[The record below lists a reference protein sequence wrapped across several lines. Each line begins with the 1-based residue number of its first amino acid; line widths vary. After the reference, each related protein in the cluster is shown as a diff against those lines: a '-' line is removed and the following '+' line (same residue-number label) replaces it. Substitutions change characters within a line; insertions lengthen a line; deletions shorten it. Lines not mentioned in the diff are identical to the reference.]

1 MEIEYNTVKNKILSA
16 AAIVGIFT
24 ILAQTC
30 GFAKELTVA
39 AWFGTGDALDAFL
52 IALLVPTFVVNVIA
66 GSLSA
71 SFLPTFIQ
79 VYKKI
84 GIAGAQK
91 ILSNVISW
99 FFFFGLILSILLIF
113 LAPYYLP
120 ALCSGFSPQK
130 INLTKIILFS
140 LVPIILLKGIST
152 IYAGV
157 LNALENFA
165 LPAALQIFGPLSA
178 ILIIFSAGT
187 SLGIYALVL
196 GTVLGFG
203 LETLFLGSAVSK
215 RNFSLRPHIVRPDA
229 DMRIIIGQFLPVVAG
244 TIIMGSTELVD
255 KGMAA
260 GLAPGSVASLNYG
273 NKIIAAVLTLTTTA
287 LGTAV
292 LPYFAKMIAAK
303 EWKNIQNT
311 IKFYLGLIFVIGIPA
326 ALLIY
331 SFSETLVQFVFQ
343 RGSFTSKDTVVVS
356 SVQALFA
363 FQIPFYVASIVVVRL
378 ISSLRANHI
387 LMWGAAI
394 NLTVNIGLNL
404 LFIYY
409 LGLKGIALSTSCV
422 YLVSFLF
429 LFYYANKRLKR
440 ETLNTAKQT

>member
-1 MEIEYNTVKNKILSA
+1 
-16 AAIVGIFT
+16 
-24 ILAQTC
+24 
-30 GFAKELTVA
+30 
-39 AWFGTGDALDAFL
+39 
-52 IALLVPTFVVNVIA
+52 
-66 GSLSA
+66 
-71 SFLPTFIQ
+71 
-79 VYKKI
+79 
-84 GIAGAQK
+84 
-91 ILSNVISW
+91 
-99 FFFFGLILSILLIF
+99 
-113 LAPYYLP
+113 
-120 ALCSGFSPQK
+120 
-130 INLTKIILFS
+130 
-140 LVPIILLKGIST
+140 
-152 IYAGV
+152 
-157 LNALENFA
+157 
-165 LPAALQIFGPLSA
+165 
-178 ILIIFSAGT
+178 
-187 SLGIYALVL
+187 
-196 GTVLGFG
+196 
-203 LETLFLGSAVSK
+203 
-215 RNFSLRPHIVRPDA
+215 
-229 DMRIIIGQFLPVVAG
+229 MRIIIGQFLPVVAG
-244 TIIMGSTELVD
+244 SIIMGSTELVD